1 MKVAIYINDQT
12 FIGEEGTQ
20 ELALVRGMQRYAD
33 HMRAEMRLPEMQGAE
48 DQAWLQAEAM
58 AARYQGL
65 THLDSLVAQGIAQW
79 EQLV

>member
-1 MKVAIYINDQT
+1 MQVAVYINGQT
-12 FIGEEGTQ
+12 FIGEEGSK
-20 ELALVRGMQRYAD
+20 ELALVRAMQRYAD
-33 HMRAEMRLPEMQGAE
+33 HMSAEMRLPEMQGAE

-65 THLDSLVAQGIAQW
+65 AHLDSLVAEGIAQW